1 MRLLTSSILILK
13 LLHDNLSKS
22 SSESRSILSS
32 SVSGFCFSSSPFELD
47 VDFML
52 LIPDELWSD
61 GVKSP
66 EFRSSVFIFIFSL
79 FFRSDFFGW
88 ANIEFIYTCLLLWMN
103 ISLSY
108 RFSSPLV
115 FFFRNLFLL
124 LFDTS
129 LPKFRLFN
137 RPCLPSP
144 RNLSILSEFSVSP
157 AWAMKIKLWWLI
169 STCISLSAQLVHTW
183 ILNLKLKLQKGRIVC
198 QTYNKKML
206 RLLDWIMSS
215 DTVGASVWRKFG
227 DF

>member
-79 FFRSDFFGW
+79 FFRSDFFGL

-115 FFFRNLFLL
+115 FFSEISFFSYLTHHYQNLG
-124 LFDTS
+124 
-129 LPKFRLFN
+129 
-137 RPCLPSP
+137 CLIDLVYQV
-144 RNLSILSEFSVSP
+144 RG
-157 AWAMKIKLWWLI
+157 
-169 STCISLSAQLVHTW
+169 ISLFWVSFRCHPPGRW
-183 ILNLKLKLQKGRIVC
+183 RLN
-198 QTYNKKML
+198 Y
-206 RLLDWIMSS
+206 
-215 DTVGASVWRKFG
+215 G
-227 DF
+227 DLSRHVSLYRHSLYTLEY

>member
-79 FFRSDFFGW
+79 FFRSDFFWLGQYW
-88 ANIEFIYTCLLLWMN
+88 VYLYVSLIMNEYFSFLSLFVSFSFFFSEISFFSYLTHHYQNLGCLIDLVYQVRG
-103 ISLSY
+103 ISLFWVSFRCHPPGRWRLNYGDLSRHVSLY
-108 RFSSPLV
+108 RH
-115 FFFRNLFLL
+115 
-124 LFDTS
+124 S
-129 LPKFRLFN
+129 LYTL
-137 RPCLPSP
+137 
-144 RNLSILSEFSVSP
+144 E
-157 AWAMKIKLWWLI
+157 
-169 STCISLSAQLVHTW
+169 
-183 ILNLKLKLQKGRIVC
+183 
-198 QTYNKKML
+198 Y
-206 RLLDWIMSS
+206 
-215 DTVGASVWRKFG
+215 
-227 DF
+227 